1 MYQYIQKVYIFTS
14 VHCMATVDNIRY
26 HIVRTCKTI
35 WYIYIYNICFVDPS
49 IFTFGLV
56 LWLEVVSVVFES
68 TKRHDDPTASSSMDF
83 VWAAS
88 RPGRLNQHS
97 DNIRV
102 AKRWQHTA
110 NCQRIWR
117 RKSLCKWIP
126 PWSITVDLYF
136 VWCISDWK
144 SWNISSH
151 LCFIYTLYW
160 QGVELVILYRP
171 LRTPITGW

>member
-1 MYQYIQKVYIFTS
+1 
-14 VHCMATVDNIRY
+14 MAIVGNIRY
-26 HIVRTCKTI
+26 HIVRTCKAI
-35 WYIYIYNICFVDPS
+35 WYIYICFVDPS
-49 IFTFGLV
+49 IFTFGMV

-102 AKRWQHTA
+102 ANVGNTRPSAKEFGEESRSA
-110 NCQRIWR
+110 NEFHHEVYSR
-117 RKSLCKWIP
+117 
-126 PWSITVDLYF
+126 SILGVVYF
-136 VWCISDWK
+136 WLKIME
-144 SWNISSH
+144 H
-151 LCFIYTLYW
+151 LQPSTFHLGI
-160 QGVELVILYRP
+160 ELVILYRP